1 MEIVQQIKV
10 VGLLLALLNNGL
22 LINYGQGYPAN
33 RATTFPHSFNII
45 PRVLV
50 SASSNTGA
58 WPCMWIPAIYVNN
71 FATDGHGGDGSNR
84 NIWFQWIAIGY

>member
-1 MEIVQQIKV
+1 MEV
-10 VGLLLALLNNGL
+10 NNGL

-33 RATTFPHSFNII
+33 KVTTFPHSFNII

-50 SASSNTGA
+50 SASSNINA
-58 WPCMWIPAIYVNN
+58 WPCVWIPAIYVNN
-71 FATDGHGGDGSNR
+71 FVTDGHGGDGSNR